1 MKKTVIAVLAAVSL
15 VSPAMANNVPL
26 SVLYQEAE
34 KLAAAQNAREEVL
47 YNACKNDYFD
57 IEKIHTSY
65 PKVYIDAV
73 CTCFTEKIINFEYN
87 GPEQEVREYFYS
99 NNKYRQIQNK
109 EAVNCIK
116 TNEQLKWY

>member
-1 MKKTVIAVLAAVSL
+1 MKKTVIAVLAGLSL

-57 IEKIHTSY
+57 IEKTHTSY

-109 EAVNCIK
+109 AVANCIK
-116 TNEQLKWY
+116 ANKQLKWY